1 MIDERQQRVGLFI
14 YRDDTKFEVEDRVL
28 AHLELV
34 ITTKLRRDESFAF
47 TWQEDVATGSG
58 RRKVWLHP
66 AIPLVYRF
74 YGNRPPSIN
83 RAWIEALM
91 QSADTTAG
99 LVILPE
105 PQ

>member
-1 MIDERQQRVGLFI
+1 MGLFI
-14 YRDDTKFEVEDRVL
+14 YRDDTKLDVEDRVL

-47 TWQEDVATGSG
+47 TWQEDVSMGSG

-74 YGNRPPSIN
+74 YGNRPPAIN

-91 QSADTTAG
+91 ASADTTAG